1 MLEFCKKKAG
11 TSVLMEAMPS
21 ADGLLIWG
29 NMSVLRQ
36 GPYLGIYEE
45 LLSWSWS
52 ADATNS
58 SGSAWAQDV

>member
-1 MLEFCKKKAG
+1 
-11 TSVLMEAMPS
+11 MEAMPS

-36 GPYLGIYEE
+36 DPYLGIYEE

-58 SGSAWAQDV
+58 SGSAWTQDV